1 MERTYTIPLRKEFQ
15 KAPRYKKT
23 SKAVRAT
30 KEFLKKHM
38 KAEDI
43 KLGKYLNELL
53 WKNGPKNPPHK
64 VKIIAKKEDNVV
76 KAELVGAPE
85 EVKKEV
91 KKKRGKGLKGL
102 TEKLKEKPSEE
113 KKEKPKEEKKEEAK
127 LEKKEIKKAEPKKE
141 EKIPTASELT
151 EQYERKAKAKKVP
164 TSTELKEK
172 TSKK

>member
-38 KAEDI
+38 KADDV

-64 VKIIAKKEDNVV
+64 IKVTAKKEENLV

-85 EVKKEV
+85 EKKKEEP
-91 KKKRGKGLKGL
+91 KKKGLK
-102 TEKLKEKPSEE
+102 KLADIV
-113 KKEKPKEEKKEEAK
+113 KEKPKEEVKETKK
-127 LEKKEIKKAEPKKE
+127 EKKEVPKEEIKKVEPTKE
-141 EKIPTASELT
+141 EKIPTASELI
-151 EQYERKAKAKKVP
+151 EQKERLAKAKKIP
-164 TSTELKEK
+164 TAAELKERK
-172 TSKK
+172 SSKK